1 METALLR
8 DQSPVPQPESPTSL
22 LLSSILSA
30 DEGEEEADLSPSRRS
45 VTSPWALDDCDLM
58 EVDRSLLRG
67 GGSSSSSQLLARPKS
82 ARRMPPGLAELT
94 DQDIPLP
101 EHPLPPEVKV
111 TLQNLSAY
119 FQLGQKVDLKQINL
133 NARNSSWNP
142 AYRQVL
148 VLRLVNPMIAA
159 HITPDGTV
167 QIRRVTKMD
176 LDGVKHSCRRITRI
190 VQKCGYP
197 NAKCAKFRIMDLT
210 ANAELCFPVRLDGLA
225 RKWANKALYEPD
237 VTCGLYFRLAKP
249 RSTFR
254 VTASGKVQITGINSL
269 QDAEE
274 ALTLIYPIFREFS
287 R

>member
-1 METALLR
+1 MDLLR

-30 DEGEEEADLSPSRRS
+30 DDGEEEADLSPSRRS
-45 VTSPWALDDCDLM
+45 MTSPWTLDDCNLM
-58 EVDRSLLRG
+58 EVDRSILCG

-167 QIRRVTKMD
+167 QIRRVAKMD

-197 NAKCAKFRIMDLT
+197 TAKCAKFRILDLT

-274 ALTLIYPIFREFS
+274 ALTLRGA
-287 R
+287 